1 MRYSIIET
9 KLGEKY
15 GLLPHL
21 HKLTSNGE
29 KMVVNENELQLIE
42 GDIEKAASILG
53 GAVMSHAETINE
65 LKKNK

>member
-15 GLLPHL
+15 GLLSHL

-29 KMVVNENELQLIE
+29 KMVVNENELLLID

-53 GAVMSHAETINE
+53 GAVMSQAETINE

>member
-1 MRYSIIET
+1 MRYSIIYT

-29 KMVVNENELQLIE
+29 KMVVNENELLLID

-53 GAVMSHAETINE
+53 GAVMSQAETINE

>member
-1 MRYSIIET
+1 MRYSIIYT

-15 GLLPHL
+15 GLLPRL

-29 KMVVNENELQLIE
+29 KMVVNENELLLID